1 MSIRRVDT
9 GPGGFD
15 HHRFDTGVAG
25 PRMVVLGGV
34 HGDET
39 EGAAAAIRLAQDPP
53 ALSRGVL
60 DVVPVCHEAAFDAD
74 SRTSPL
80 DGLNLARVFPG
91 DPDGPPTARLA
102 HHINVE
108 VLQGCDFLIDLHT
121 SGTHYDMPPLAGYR
135 GERPGTGSVTEQAA
149 IAFGARFVWRH
160 PGGRS
165 QGRTVSMVEH
175 GMYVESPGFG
185 PTNLDGIAAY
195 VDGVLRILES
205 LSMLATPAPPRTSD
219 GLRVTGGGD
228 LDRDMLQ
235 VAHRGLFLPS
245 VAAGDRVTAGQSLGR
260 VDAFTGTTLEE
271 LTAPT
276 DGYVMA
282 LKRRSPVH
290 AGDLV
295 LNLARP
301 DET

>member
-1 MSIRRVDT
+1 MSVRRVEF
-9 GPGGFD
+9 GPAGGFD
-15 HHRFDTGVAG
+15 HHRFDSGSPG

-39 EGAAAAIRLAQDPP
+39 EGAAAALRLAHDPP

-60 DVVPVCHEAAFDAD
+60 DIVPVCHEAAFDAD
-74 SRTSPL
+74 SRTSPV

-91 DPDGPPTARLA
+91 DPEGSATGSLA
-102 HHINVE
+102 HHLNVE
-108 VLQGCDFLIDLHT
+108 VLQGADFLIDLHT
-121 SGTHYDMPPLAGYR
+121 SGTHYDMPSLAGY
-135 GERPGTGSVTEQAA
+135 GGQRPGTGSVTERAA

-160 PGGRS
+160 PRRS
-165 QGRTVSMVEH
+165 QGRTLSMVEH

-185 PTNLDGIAAY
+185 PTDLDGVTAY

-205 LSMLATPAPPRTSD
+205 LSMLAAPAPPRRSD
-219 GLRVTGGGD
+219 GIRVTGGGD

-235 VAHRGLFLPS
+235 VSHRGLFLPA
-245 VAAGDRVTAGQSLGR
+245 VRAGDRVAPGRLLGS
-260 VDAFTGTTLEE
+260 VQAFTGGTLEE
-271 LTAPT
+271 LTAPI

-290 AGDLV
+290 PGDLV
-295 LNLARP
+295 LNLAQP
-301 DET
+301 DD